1 MIFSTL
7 FTELVMI
14 TGLLGFVG
22 IIFGI
27 INLSTRIKSDLVAT
41 VFLVIGLLLTY
52 ELAISLLRWT
62 GVAT

>member
-1 MIFSTL
+1 MIA
-7 FTELVMI
+7 
-14 TGLLGFVG
+14 GLLGFVG